1 MFYIFSH
8 CTASTTQIVWHS
20 LMKQLSNIEQIA
32 SIMPRFRKY
41 VWEVRI
47 EQVYRKYDEWKMVS
61 CFPSRFPLVGILN
74 LKKVQRWNKRL
85 VSGAKPN
92 SCIVQLII
100 IISCQRKSSFKSC
113 IYCFIVVSMTR
124 KHRSRPWQFLCK
136 YNWREYSHYHKP
148 HLECDNTSRWNS
160 QIRSKERFIRYCST
174 SFTLFT
180 LLKLLTMLT
189 YII

>member
-1 MFYIFSH
+1 ME
-8 CTASTTQIVWHS
+8 
-20 LMKQLSNIEQIA
+20 QLLNIEQNINNA
-32 SIMPRFRKY
+32 SFSEICLRGADRTSL
-41 VWEVRI
+41 
-47 EQVYRKYDEWKMVS
+47 WKIQWVKNGFLFSVS
-61 CFPSRFPLVGILN
+61 FSVGWLLN
-74 LKKVQRWNKRL
+74 LKKLQRWNKRL

-136 YNWREYSHYHKP
+136 YKWREYAHYHKP

-160 QIRSKERFIRYCST
+160 QIRSKKRFIRYCST

-180 LLKLLTMLT
+180 LLKFLTMLT